1 MLDRFLTRAG
11 RLATRRRRAVLLLA
25 LAFAVV
31 AGAIGGGVF
40 PRLSS
45 SGFSDPGSASSKAV
59 TLLDQRFGT
68 GEPDLVL
75 VVTARSGNVDSAD
88 VAAAG
93 KALTRRL
100 QGADGVVDVASY
112 WSLGSP
118 AALRSSDSTRAL
130 VVARTN
136 RGDNGRAAIAKQVM
150 ADLQTTDA
158 SGPVKVQV
166 GGIAA
171 VYSQVSS
178 TIEKDLARAESIAI
192 PVTLILLIL
201 VFGSVVSASLPLLVG
216 GLSIVGAFLSL
227 YVITLFTDVSIF
239 AINLVT
245 AMGLGLGIDYSLFI
259 VSRFREEMAR
269 GADPEEAVIRT
280 VRTAGRTVVF
290 SGLTVALALSSMLV
304 FPLYF
309 LRSFAYAG
317 IAVVAVAMTGAI
329 FVLPAMLAV
338 LRHRV
343 DSLMVLKRSPLPS
356 EDGVWARIARTVMRR
371 PWPVALGVTAILL
384 ILGAPFLSVHWGQAD
399 DRALPESA
407 SVRQTGDLLRT
418 QFAGRETGTLSV
430 VLPAATASTSYAA
443 TLSRLPDVNR
453 VAGAGGTWVAG
464 RQVSGPAGDATKYT
478 SRSGT
483 GSWLSVVPTVDPFSN
498 KGEQL
503 VRAVRA
509 TPAPGTA
516 YVGGVAADAVDT
528 KHALASRLPW
538 ALGIVAITTAILL
551 FLFTGSVIIPLKA
564 LVLNML
570 SLTATF
576 GAMVWIFQEGHLSGL
591 LNFTPTGTLEMSIPI
606 LMFCIA
612 FGLSMDYE
620 VFLLSRIKEEYDRT
634 RDNTLSV
641 ERGLQ
646 RTGWIVTAAATLL
659 AIVFIAF
666 STSSVTTIK
675 LMGVGVALAI
685 LMDATLVR
693 GLLVPAVMRLAG
705 DWNWW
710 APGPLR
716 RLHARFG
723 LSEGEDLLVDAAPV
737 PAAVGSSG

>member
-1 MLDRFLTRAG
+1 MLDRLLTRLG
-11 RLATRRRRAVLLLA
+11 HLATRRRRAVLLLA

-31 AGAIGGGVF
+31 AGGIGGGVF

-45 SGFSDPGSASSKAV
+45 SGFTDPGSASAKAV
-59 TLLDQRFGT
+59 TLLAQRFGT

-75 VVTARSGNVDSAD
+75 VVTARSGNVDAAE

-93 KALTRRL
+93 KALTKRL
-100 QGADGVVDVASY
+100 AAEADVVDVASY

-118 AALRSSDSTRAL
+118 SALRSSDGTRAL
-130 VVARTN
+130 VVARTD
-136 RGDNGRAAIAKQVM
+136 RGDNGRAAIAKRVM
-150 ADLQTTDA
+150 SDLQTTDSA
-158 SGPVKVQV
+158 GPIKVQV
-166 GGIAA
+166 GGVAA
-171 VYSQVSS
+171 VYSQMS
-178 TIEKDLARAESIAI
+178 TTIQKDLARAESIAI
-192 PVTLILLIL
+192 PITLILLIL

-269 GADPEEAVIRT
+269 GADPDEAVIRT

-329 FVLPAMLAV
+329 VVLPAMLAV
-338 LRHRV
+338 LKHRV
-343 DSLMVLKRSPLPS
+343 DSLMVLRRSPLPS

-407 SVRQTGDLLRT
+407 SVRQAGDLLRT
-418 QFAGRETGTLSV
+418 QFTGRETASLSV
-430 VLPAATASTSYAA
+430 VLPAASASTSYIA
-443 TLSRLPDVNR
+443 TLSRLPHVSR
-453 VAGAGGTWVAG
+453 VEGAAGSWVAG
-464 RQVSGPAGDATKYT
+464 QQVSGPAADAAKYT
-478 SRSGT
+478 ARTGD
-483 GSWLSVVPTVDPFSN
+483 GSWLAVVPTVDPFSGE
-498 KGEQL
+498 GEQL
-503 VRAVRA
+503 VKSIRA
-509 TPAPGTA
+509 TKASGA
-516 YVGGVAADAVDT
+516 VYVGGVAADAVDT
-528 KHALASRLPW
+528 KHSLASRLPW

-551 FLFTGSVIIPLKA
+551 FLFTGSVIVPVKA
-564 LVLNML
+564 LLLNTL

-576 GAMVWIFQEGHLSGL
+576 GAMVWIFQDGHLSGL
-591 LNFTPTGTLEMSIPI
+591 LNFTPTGVLEMSIPI

-634 RDNTLSV
+634 KDNTLSV

-646 RTGWIVTAAATLL
+646 RTGWIVTAAALLL

-710 APGPLR
+710 APAPLR
-716 RLHARFG
+716 RLHNRFG
-723 LSEGEDLLVDAAPV
+723 LSEGEDLLVDAEHV
-737 PAAVGSSG
+737 PAAVGSTA

>member
-1 MLDRFLTRAG
+1 MLDRFLSRLAH
-11 RLATRRRRAVLLLA
+11 LATRRRRAVLLLA
-25 LAFAVV
+25 LAFALV
-31 AGAIGGGVF
+31 AAGIGAGVF

-45 SGFSDPGSASSKAV
+45 SGFTDPASASAKAV

-75 VVTARSGNVDSAD
+75 VVTARSGDVDGPA

-93 KALTRRL
+93 KALTARL
-100 QGADGVVDVASY
+100 AGEADVVDATSY

-118 AALRSSDSTRAL
+118 AALRSRDGTRAL
-130 VVARTN
+130 VVARTD
-136 RGDNGRAAIAKQVM
+136 RGDNGRAAIAKRVM
-150 ADLQTTDA
+150 ADLQTTDSA
-158 SGPVKVQV
+158 GPVQVQV
-166 GGIAA
+166 GGVAA
-171 VYSQVSS
+171 VYSQMS
-178 TIEKDLARAESIAI
+178 TTIQKDLARAESIAI
-192 PVTLILLIL
+192 PITLILLVL

-216 GLSIVGAFLSL
+216 GLSIVGALVSL

-269 GADPEEAVIRT
+269 GAEPDEAVIRT

-317 IAVVAVAMTGAI
+317 IAVVAVAVTGAI
-329 FVLPAMLAV
+329 VVLPAMLAV

-343 DSLMVLKRSPLPS
+343 DSLMVLRRSPLPS
-356 EDGVWARIARTVMRR
+356 EDGVWARVARTVMRR

-384 ILGAPFLSVHWGQAD
+384 VLGAPFLSVHWGQAD
-399 DRALPESA
+399 DRALPASA

-418 QFAGRETGTLSV
+418 QFTGRETGSLSV
-430 VLPAATASTSYAA
+430 VLPTQAASTSYAA
-443 TLSRLPDVNR
+443 TLSRLPDVSR
-453 VAGAGGTWVAG
+453 VQDADGTWITG
-464 RQVSGPAGDATKYT
+464 RQVSGPPADFEKYT
-478 SRSGT
+478 ARTGT
-483 GSWLSVVPTVDPFSN
+483 GSWLSVVPTVDPFSAR
-498 KGEQL
+498 GEQL
-503 VRAVRA
+503 VSSIRA
-509 TPAPGTA
+509 TKGAGA
-516 YVGGVAADAVDT
+516 VYVGGIAADAVDT
-528 KHALASRLPW
+528 KHSLASRLPW

-551 FLFTGSVIIPLKA
+551 FLFTGSVVVPLKA
-564 LVLNML
+564 LVLNTL

-576 GAMVWIFQEGHLSGL
+576 GAMVWIFQDGHLSGL
-591 LNFTPTGTLEMSIPI
+591 LNFTPTGVLEMSIPI

-634 RDNTLSV
+634 GDNTLAV

-646 RTGWIVTAAATLL
+646 RTGWIVTAAAMLL

-710 APGPLR
+710 APAPLR
-716 RLHARFG
+716 RLHDRFG
-723 LSEGEDLLVDAAPV
+723 LDEGDDLLADAQEQR
-737 PAAVGSSG
+737 AAVGSTA